1 MAVDMHSHQMREL
14 IGVSQTRGEGYL
26 QQHDVGAQQGRQYV
40 AEATNHEEKAD
51 GPSTLDASSSCT
63 CKRFEA

>member
-1 MAVDMHSHQMREL
+1 MSVAVDMHSHQMREL

-26 QQHDVGAQQGRQYV
+26 QQQHVGAQQGRQYV
-40 AEATNHEEKAD
+40 AEATNH